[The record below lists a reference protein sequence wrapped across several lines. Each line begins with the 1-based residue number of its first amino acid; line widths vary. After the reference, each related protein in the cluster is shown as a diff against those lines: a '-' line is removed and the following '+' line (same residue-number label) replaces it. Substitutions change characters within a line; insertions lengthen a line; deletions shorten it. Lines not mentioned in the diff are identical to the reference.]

1 MPRLYAQV
9 RKVNSPGFGLQI
21 TWLEAVTEDEGYG
34 IKVACLDKVCGFVSL
49 FQQTRESSPITS
61 LVLECLVPEDSFEL
75 DPNSLP
81 LNPDDLW
88 YPSMAKV
95 CSENMYERISYGKS
109 DDDGEQDDIPIPRKR
124 SQGKDG
130 STCKEGQK
138 DALDSKDLTC
148 GNVSNFHTN
157 ADNEKFKMKQMDTE
171 NEELMVRAFDRLLN
185 CWEAISE
192 VLSSHM
198 TGFATFSMEMNEKS
212 VALATQLEA
221 LIEEVRSG
229 FKILTKGD
237 SRLEARIQ
245 KLVQTLQM
253 TEDWEDESKKSNKG
267 KKKV

>member
-1 MPRLYAQV
+1 M
-9 RKVNSPGFGLQI
+9 N
-21 TWLEAVTEDEGYG
+21 
-34 IKVACLDKVCGFVSL
+34 CLG
-49 FQQTRESSPITS
+49 SPITS

-171 NEELMVRAFDRLLN
+171 NEELMVRG
-185 CWEAISE
+185 IK
-192 VLSSHM
+192 VL
-198 TGFATFSMEMNEKS
+198 ELDNEGRPCKRK
-212 VALATQLEA
+212 VT
-221 LIEEVRSG
+221 
-229 FKILTKGD
+229 TKHTA
-237 SRLEARIQ
+237 STSQI
-245 KLVQTLQM
+245 
-253 TEDWEDESKKSNKG
+253 
-267 KKKV
+267 